1 MPPKKIQPSDTTTES
16 DADAKLNTI
25 LAQLASMSS
34 NMDSINRRLDKVDL
48 LGEQLNNIEESM
60 RNISSEHANF
70 KTSLANNQASISSI
84 QGSQVSMDQ
93 YNRSWS
99 VRIMELQLSAED
111 EANPFRLV
119 ETVYTKVFLP
129 ILTGALSEDLI
140 PRIPPCDQL
149 LERAH
154 VLPASKAGA
163 VKPIIC
169 RFLNRD
175 YKAVCFRLKKKYAP
189 KTADSGAGERP
200 RYAYPFYEDLSSA
213 VFKKMKEL
221 QADSR
226 VDSCWSVNGQLR
238 YRLTG
243 TDTVKKVSRV
253 LEPIDNILK

>member
-1 MPPKKIQPSDTTTES
+1 
-16 DADAKLNTI
+16 
-25 LAQLASMSS
+25 
-34 NMDSINRRLDKVDL
+34 
-48 LGEQLNNIEESM
+48 M

-70 KTSLANNQASISSI
+70 KTSLATNQASISSI

-93 YNRSWS
+93 YNRPWS

-169 RFLNRD
+169 RFLNCD
-175 YKAVCFRLKKKYAP
+175 YKAVCFCLKKNNAP

-200 RYAYPFYEDLSSA
+200 RYAYPFYEDLFSA

-243 TDTVKKVSRV
+243 TDAVKKVSRV
-253 LEPIDNILK
+253 LEPIDTILK